1 MEERNLNLQK
11 YGISKERY
19 LELKYFCRQ
28 YHEFLDKI
36 QYGLIKSTINDG
48 MPKGGINT
56 SSPVEQQA
64 IDNNQLIDAI
74 NLIDDTVNATVDDEK
89 MRKCIL
95 QAVTLG
101 TSYERMKVPCGRRQF
116 YELRRKF
123 FYLLAQKK

>member
-28 YHEFLDKI
+28 YNEFLDKI
-36 QYGLIKSTINDG
+36 QYNLRSATNDG
-48 MPKGGINT
+48 MPKGSINT
-56 SSPVEQQA
+56 NSPVEQQA
-64 IDNNQLIDAI
+64 IDNNHFIDAV
-74 NLIDDTVNATVDDEK
+74 NLIENTVNATVDDDK
-89 MRKCIL
+89 MRKYIL

-101 TSYERMKVPCGRRQF
+101 TSYEHMKVPCGRRQF